1 MLKKVLLF
9 GLCMIL
15 FTGIIGNIVSAQ
27 DEWEDEWVPWA
38 ASGICCFAWI
48 IPIIIWIAIGVWLY
62 KDAESRG
69 KSGALWLIIGLI
81 AGIIGLIIWL
91 IVRPPK
97 PEFYEK
103 SRKLEKEQRVC
114 PNCGRSIP
122 LDAVTCPY
130 CGKKFEPA
138 E

>member
-9 GLCMIL
+9 GLCMML

-38 ASGICCFAWI
+38 ASGICCIAWI

-69 KSGALWLIIGLI
+69 KNGALWLIIGLI

-91 IVRPPK
+91 VVRPPK
-97 PEFYEK
+97 K
-103 SRKLEKEQRVC
+103 
-114 PNCGRSIP
+114 
-122 LDAVTCPY
+122 
-130 CGKKFEPA
+130 
-138 E
+138 